1 MEISLAVGTRIL
13 FSRFSRSGNGI
24 GFRNFLVTFRVVDDS
39 EPTDVVKETSLE
51 FSPPVGRLM
60 RFDGIFSR
68 RPRKPGRSFFG
79 DSFLTSDAAD
89 EIGVCGVDASFAGPL
104 RNSLKV

>member
-1 MEISLAVGTRIL
+1 MEISLAVGTRML

-24 GFRNFLVTFRVVDDS
+24 GFRSFLGTLLVVDAS
-39 EPTDVVKETSLE
+39 EPTDVDNETSLE

-60 RFDGIFSR
+60 RFDGILSR
-68 RPRKPGRSFFG
+68 KPRKPGRSFFG
-79 DSFLTSDAAD
+79 ESFLIPDAAVD
-89 EIGVCGVDASFAGPL
+89 VGGVDASLEGSL